1 MFKNYLM
8 IAVRNLLRFKTY
20 SFINI
25 FGLAVGIT
33 CFLILTLFILD
44 ELSYDKFNKNA
55 DQTYRIYVEQNIN
68 GIEGNNSKTP
78 GLLGPILMQ
87 QLPETASF
95 TRIGYFGQY
104 RFRYKDN
111 VFNEGNIYAVDS
123 TFFDVFTLSFLEG
136 DPETA
141 LVHPNSIVLTKTVA
155 KKYFGDENPVGKT
168 LIVEKSYPAD
178 YLDREENYVDENK
191 NFLVTGLIEDFP
203 KNSHF
208 SCRLLT
214 SISTYEV
221 NEYWLDLWYSTY
233 VVLKKGTDPT
243 AYEDKLK
250 KIVEDKV
257 GPVAESIL
265 GISIKEFRDSGNKYT
280 YRLQPLTSIYL
291 YSQKK
296 YGLDLNTEWGDIKNS
311 DITYVYIFSAVAIF
325 ILLIAVVNFMNLAT
339 ARSDRR
345 SKEVGIRKTLGSN
358 KFRLI
363 WQFIGEAILMSI
375 LAVIIA
381 LALLK
386 IIMPSFNSL
395 AGKELK
401 LDMFGSL
408 YTIPMLIVFVLLV
421 GFLAGSYPALHL
433 SSFSPIKVLKSNYSI
448 GNRKNIVRSGLVIF
462 QFAVSITLLIG
473 TIVVKSQLD
482 YIQKK
487 NLGFN
492 KEHLYCILNGN
503 ALRNRIEP
511 FKEELLKNSN
521 ITGVTNTSQ
530 MFRAGI
536 PGSGYLFNK
545 KVGTDPTACQ
555 FIQVDYDFLKT
566 YQIKLNEG
574 RYFSKEFSSDTLSVL
589 INETAARIF
598 GDNEP
603 VGRELTR
610 IGRTEWYKTFKIIG
624 VIKDFNY
631 ESLHYQVRPLILHLS
646 PHSQAANVLT
656 IRISSDNLKEAI
668 GYINETWKTFTGG
681 EGMYSRFV
689 DENIARLYESEEK
702 TGIIATVFSILAIFI
717 ASLGVFGL
725 AALVTEQRTK
735 EIGIRKVLGASVTE
749 ITLLLSREFAGWV
762 LIASIIA
769 CPVAYFFMNKW
780 LQDFAFR
787 ISIDWWIFVLAGSF
801 ALLIAIATVSSHA
814 IKAAIA
820 NPVESLRYE

>member
-55 DQTYRIYVEQNIN
+55 DQTYRVYVEQNIN

-178 YLDREENYVDENK
+178 YLDREENYVDESK

-203 KNSHF
+203 ENSHF

-250 KIVEDKV
+250 RIVEDKV

-265 GISIKEFRDSGNKYT
+265 GISIKEFRDAGNKYT

-448 GNRKNIVRSGLVIF
+448 GNRKNIVRSSLVIF

-545 KVGTDPTACQ
+545 KVGTDPIACQ

>member
-25 FGLAVGIT
+25 FGLAVGII

-55 DQTYRIYVEQNIN
+55 DQTYRVYIEQNIN

-178 YLDREENYVDENK
+178 YLDREENYVDESK

-203 KNSHF
+203 ENSHF

-250 KIVEDKV
+250 RIVEDKV

-265 GISIKEFRDSGNKYT
+265 GISIKEFRDAGNKYT

>member
-55 DQTYRIYVEQNIN
+55 DQTYRVYIEQNIN

-178 YLDREENYVDENK
+178 YLDREENYVDESK

-203 KNSHF
+203 ENSHF

-250 KIVEDKV
+250 RIVEDKV

-265 GISIKEFRDSGNKYT
+265 GISIKEFRDAGNKYT

-291 YSQKK
+291 YSQKE

-545 KVGTDPTACQ
+545 KVGTDPIACQ

>member
-55 DQTYRIYVEQNIN
+55 DQTYRVYVEQNIN

-178 YLDREENYVDENK
+178 YLDREENYVDESK

-203 KNSHF
+203 ENSHF

-265 GISIKEFRDSGNKYT
+265 GISIKEFRDAGNKYT

-291 YSQKK
+291 YSQKE

-545 KVGTDPTACQ
+545 KVGTDPIACQ

-814 IKAAIA
+814 IKAATS